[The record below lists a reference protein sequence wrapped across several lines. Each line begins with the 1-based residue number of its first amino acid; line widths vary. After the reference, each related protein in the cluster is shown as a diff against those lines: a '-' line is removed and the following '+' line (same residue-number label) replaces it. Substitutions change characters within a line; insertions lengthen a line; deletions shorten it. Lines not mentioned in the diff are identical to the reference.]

1 MYLSSQSPRGLMV
14 VPRNSVPESSGYGHS
29 VWISFRVPRTVMS
42 RDLLTIFIPDPA
54 NQGIFAFR
62 SHWLSIVQCSW
73 DSLSKEHSRLSLFEV
88 SMGQI
93 RSIYNRPKLPG
104 HLTKYDS
111 LLGLMDRMGP
121 QTQSWACMGYG
132 SNNFPNKLEEF
143 PST

>member
-1 MYLSSQSPRGLMV
+1 
-14 VPRNSVPESSGYGHS
+14 
-29 VWISFRVPRTVMS
+29 
-42 RDLLTIFIPDPA
+42 
-54 NQGIFAFR
+54 
-62 SHWLSIVQCSW
+62 
-73 DSLSKEHSRLSLFEV
+73 
-88 SMGQI
+88 MGQI

-111 LLGLMDRMGP
+111 LLGLIDRMGP